1 MNIKYLKSF
10 LVGSTLAIS
19 SFSNAALIYDTDV
32 TNEVIFGSGNSNG
45 SFSVVQDSGIEI
57 GLRGK
62 LRHNAIGAAENT
74 FNSNGNGTYS
84 FDAGVAPTQAAP
96 TAVWSFEWSINSNFD
111 GTGGFLNDYRYL
123 LSIDTDP
130 SAVTSF
136 LNFDPINDINPGS
149 GFLAWDH
156 SIGNNGTVNGAGIES
171 SSSDAATYAGL
182 ISSNNIAQNSWKP
195 HWFIPGFDPTVDGT
209 YNFALT
215 AMDANG
221 ANLASTSIQII
232 VGAGATA
239 VPEPSTLAIFALGMI
254 GLASRRFKK
263 QS

>member
-84 FDAGVAPTQAAP
+84 FDA
-96 TAVWSFEWSINSNFD
+96 
-111 GTGGFLNDYRYL
+111 
-123 LSIDTDP
+123 
-130 SAVTSF
+130 
-136 LNFDPINDINPGS
+136 
-149 GFLAWDH
+149 
-156 SIGNNGTVNGAGIES
+156 
-171 SSSDAATYAGL
+171 
-182 ISSNNIAQNSWKP
+182 
-195 HWFIPGFDPTVDGT
+195 
-209 YNFALT
+209 
-215 AMDANG
+215 
-221 ANLASTSIQII
+221 I
-232 VGAGATA
+232 V
-239 VPEPSTLAIFALGMI
+239 
-254 GLASRRFKK
+254 
-263 QS
+263 